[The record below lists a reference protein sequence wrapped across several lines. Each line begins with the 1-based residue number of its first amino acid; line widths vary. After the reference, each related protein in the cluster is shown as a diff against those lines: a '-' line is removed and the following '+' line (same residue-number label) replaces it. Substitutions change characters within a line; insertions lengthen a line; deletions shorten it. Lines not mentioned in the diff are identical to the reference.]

1 VQEKVE
7 AVVVVL
13 WELVELE
20 EELVE
25 LEVCVLVELEED
37 DDVEMC
43 VEAELEEVEETVL
56 LELEPPF
63 PEFIERKT

>member
-7 AVVVVL
+7 TVVVAL

-25 LEVCVLVELEED
+25 LEVGVLDEMEED
-37 DDVEMC
+37 DDVEVC
-43 VEAELEEVEETVL
+43 VEAELVEAVEVEW
-56 LELEPPF
+56 LELPL